1 VSTPE
6 LTDGTGTVIS
16 GSATGPAAGVS
27 FQSYAAGPMCVYVPS
42 GTTTISGS
50 ATSIEVV
57 TGTQGSAL
65 DYKPLVGQTLHIQ
78 VLPTTLVELQVTA
91 VSGPSTTGTGT
102 VYTVTLSGPLGNNIV
117 VVDPVY
123 NKTLNVACF
132 LSTPTVYV
140 VENGQLVRIT
150 LNSSGAKVST
160 VLANFVASATPFTV
174 PTINSA
180 SNSTFITVTNF
191 TAIDPSS
198 SNRGY
203 QDGTTPMT
211 VTIPHFAQLTA
222 KY

>member
-1 VSTPE
+1 MKVFKSRRAAALTLVETMVAVAVIGVAGAGVFEILRTGTILFGKNTSINLTHSQTRYGLIQLQNDLHNSVSTPE

-91 VSGPSTTGTGT
+91 VSGP
-102 VYTVTLSGPLGNNIV
+102 
-117 VVDPVY
+117 
-123 NKTLNVACF
+123 
-132 LSTPTVYV
+132 
-140 VENGQLVRIT
+140 
-150 LNSSGAKVST
+150 
-160 VLANFVASATPFTV
+160 
-174 PTINSA
+174 
-180 SNSTFITVTNF
+180 
-191 TAIDPSS
+191 
-198 SNRGY
+198 
-203 QDGTTPMT
+203 
-211 VTIPHFAQLTA
+211 
-222 KY
+222 